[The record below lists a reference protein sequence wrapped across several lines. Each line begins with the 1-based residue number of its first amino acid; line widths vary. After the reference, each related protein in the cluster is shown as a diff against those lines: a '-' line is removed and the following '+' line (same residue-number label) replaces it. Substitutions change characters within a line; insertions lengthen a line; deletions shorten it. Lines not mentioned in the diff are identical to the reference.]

1 MAKAPPTTIT
11 TMRPDDLVSNPRNP
25 RMHDER
31 QIDHLVASL
40 TEFGQTKPV
49 LARKANHMIIAGD
62 GIWQAAIRAGLKE
75 LKVLLWDVPQAK
87 ADAFMLA
94 DNRLGDLSGDDDMRV
109 ANLLKNIEDVS
120 HQALGFTDEEVVQL
134 LKDIEDQTIKIREI
148 TTGTLEDRF
157 WISLRGALEKQAV
170 VLEQLKKLLEKHP
183 EIEVEQGTINI
194 GA

>member
-1 MAKAPPTTIT
+1 
-11 TMRPDDLVSNPRNP
+11 MRPDDLVSNPRNP